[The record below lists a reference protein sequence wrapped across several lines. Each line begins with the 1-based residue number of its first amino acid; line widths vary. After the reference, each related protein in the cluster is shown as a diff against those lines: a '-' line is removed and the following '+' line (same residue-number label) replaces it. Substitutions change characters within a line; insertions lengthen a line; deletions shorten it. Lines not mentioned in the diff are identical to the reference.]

1 MLLQRCRLVIRR
13 KLVGMHNKIAT
24 LLQFLYGL
32 PMKCYFDAMALKG
45 FIFQDEVRLHSAKF
59 SGHLTV
65 NFYIPR

>member
-13 KLVGMHNKIAT
+13 KLVAMHNKIAT
-24 LLQFLYGL
+24 LLQLLYGL

-59 SGHLTV
+59 SGYLTV